1 MHPDLSAHLHTDECN
16 TLIKVFTSCQEQVC
30 TNVHMY
36 LFTCMSKLS
45 FMLIDF
51 CLAVY
56 LLSLTS
62 EFSPFFLHFCCHA
75 VDNRAIFGS
84 ESLCRLPT
92 TEV

>member
-1 MHPDLSAHLHTDECN
+1 
-16 TLIKVFTSCQEQVC
+16 
-30 TNVHMY
+30 
-36 LFTCMSKLS
+36 
-45 FMLIDF
+45 MLIDF

-84 ESLCRLPT
+84 VSLCRLLT
-92 TEV
+92 TQV